1 MGEGGPSAP
10 LCDNVFVSLVL
21 VPCPP
26 QQRSC
31 VGSAPTLLPPKSTV
45 FGTAR
50 MIQLKCKSDC
60 VTPSA
65 SSSHSPVPRE
75 AFGVHTVLPRL
86 PFHRHLPPLCPL
98 LRTPVTLATLLFIGQ
113 AQQAPAS
120 GLVLPDGRTDRRT
133 ATRPRDSLPRG
144 AAQMVLP
151 RRHSW
156 HKHSSPASTFIPS
169 PCFIFHNSICLFI
182 LCLFL

>member
-31 VGSAPTLLPPKSTV
+31 VGSAPTLLPPKYTV
-45 FGTAR
+45 LRAAR
-50 MIQLKCKSDC
+50 MIQLKCKSGC
-60 VTPSA
+60 VTASA
-65 SSSHSPVPRE
+65 SSSYSPVPRE
-75 AFGVHTVLPRL
+75 AFEVHMVLPRL
-86 PFHRHLPPLCPL
+86 PLHRHLPLLCPL
-98 LRTPVTLATLLFIGQ
+98 LKDSSHSGHLAVHRAG
-113 AQQAPAS
+113 PAGSCLRAGSS
-120 GLVLPDGRTDRRT
+120 GWTDGRT
-133 ATRPRDSLPRG
+133 AMRPRDSLPRG

-151 RRHSW
+151 RRHSS
-156 HKHSSPASTFIPS
+156 HKHSPPSSTFIPS